1 MKEKEFYDHEYLL
14 RQRNYPMYLALI
26 TVPLVVVLDKK
37 RRNQITLG
45 FEISLI
51 LRNRW
56 ALNE

>member
-51 LRNRW
+51 LKK
-56 ALNE
+56 